1 MKLLYAIVA
10 VLMSVSA
17 FSQDLVEYEN
27 ETLTQ
32 NCTNLMGNQIR
43 DVIKLDN
50 DDFVFL
56 TDNFKLTKVDSN
68 FDTIWHNSQLDTTGN
83 GLNKIQATFDGGFI
97 GVGGGPSGQLFKLD
111 AFGDTTWAKPVQ
123 VFNGPFGTFGIRD
136 VIQT

>member
-27 ETLTQ
+27 ETLTH
-32 NCTNLMGNQIR
+32 NFTNLMGNQIR

-83 GLNKIQATFDGGFI
+83 
-97 GVGGGPSGQLFKLD
+97 
-111 AFGDTTWAKPVQ
+111 
-123 VFNGPFGTFGIRD
+123 
-136 VIQT
+136 